1 MSEVN
6 DKVRQLLL
14 SLNPEERLF
23 LNRVLQIEHEMLYSA
38 KPRVGEDLLKAVR
51 EVVK

>member
-14 SLNPEERLF
+14 SLSQEERQF

-38 KPRVGEDLLKAVR
+38 KPRVGDDLLKAVR